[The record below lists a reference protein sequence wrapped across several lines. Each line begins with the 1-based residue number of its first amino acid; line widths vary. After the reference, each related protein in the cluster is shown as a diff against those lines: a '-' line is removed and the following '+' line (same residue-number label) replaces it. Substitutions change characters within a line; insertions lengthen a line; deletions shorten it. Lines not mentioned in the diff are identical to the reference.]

1 MSNQAQISYLKF
13 PDNVRKR
20 KEMYLTDKNHAVLE
34 IIDNSV
40 DEFSAGYCSAI
51 AVAIVGNKVI
61 VEDNGRG
68 IPVTPHSDPEFEG
81 LSQAEVA
88 FTTLHAGGKFG
99 QKDGYQTA
107 TGGLHGVGAAC
118 VNAVSS
124 EMSLIVSDGTNKY
137 QVDFERGHIVNNLYV
152 IEEGVDKTGTEV
164 HFVLDDEIWG
174 EEQLDIKRLQ
184 KRIRQIAYLNPGL
197 LIYFYVDTTD
207 KNGKEIKIEEQ
218 YCFEEGI
225 KSYVEKLLKGKSAIS
240 DIAHITQTVEGSEVH
255 IALVYTDSY
264 STDIHTFCNNIATEA
279 GGDHLTGFKMGSF
292 KAVEKYALENNFIK
306 NASELESDDTREGMI
321 AVVSVKV
328 KEPKF
333 EGQGK
338 SKIKMPKVRTI
349 VRKVTEEFL
358 YDYLNQDNER
368 AKRIIEK
375 VLTAIKARK
384 AAKKAKEA
392 ARGKQALLENTGLP
406 GKLADCQSKKPE
418 ESELFIVEGDSAAG
432 SAKQARDRRT
442 QAILPVFGKIL
453 NVEKSRFD
461 SVLKSEK
468 IQDVIKA
475 LRCGIADTFDINKLR
490 YHKIIIMS
498 DADVDG
504 SHIQCLNMTLFYRYL
519 RPIIEHGYLYMAI
532 PPLYKVQKG
541 KNIKY
546 CYSDEELAQTDTE
559 GATVQRFKGL
569 GEMNP
574 DQLWETTMNPET
586 RRLVQ
591 VTIDDMESAE
601 EYFSLCMG
609 SDVESR
615 RNFIIEN
622 AEYYFAIN

>member
-1 MSNQAQISYLKF
+1 MSKQAQISYLKF

-20 KEMYLTDKNHAVLE
+20 KEMYLTDKNHAVFE
-34 IIDNSV
+34 IVDNAV

-68 IPVTPHSDPEFEG
+68 IPVTPHPDTEFKG

-99 QKDGYQTA
+99 TKDGYQTA

-124 EMSLIVSDGTNKY
+124 EMSLIICDGENKY
-137 QVDFERGHIVNNLYV
+137 QVDFEKGYIINNLRIV
-152 IEEGVDKTGTEV
+152 EEGVEKTGTEV
-164 HFVLDDEIWG
+164 HFVLDDELWG
-174 EEQLDIKRLQ
+174 DEYFDLKKIQ

-197 LIYFYVDTTD
+197 LIYLYIDTVDA
-207 KNGKEIKIEEQ
+207 KGKEVKIEEQ
-218 YCFEEGI
+218 HLYEDGL

-240 DIAHITQTVEGSEVH
+240 NIAHIQKQVDDSEVH
-255 IALVYTDSY
+255 IALAYTDSF
-264 STDIHTFCNNIATEA
+264 SQDIYTFCNNIATEA
-279 GGDHLTGFKMGSF
+279 GGDHLTGFRMGTYR
-292 KAVEKYALENNFIK
+292 AIEKYALENELIK
-306 NASELESDDTREGMI
+306 DASEIESDDSREGII
-321 AVVSVKV
+321 AVVSIKV

-338 SKIKMPKVRTI
+338 SKIKMPKVRTM

-358 YDYLNQDNER
+358 FDFLNQDMEQ
-368 AKRIIEK
+368 AKQIINK
-375 VLTAIKARK
+375 VLTAAKARK
-384 AAKKAKEA
+384 AAKKARET
-392 ARGKQALLENTGLP
+392 ARGKQALLDNTGLP

-453 NVEKSRFD
+453 NVEKSRID
-461 SVLKSEK
+461 AVLKNGK
-468 IQDVIKA
+468 LQDVLKA
-475 LRCGIADTFDINKLR
+475 LRCGIADAFDISKLR

-504 SHIQCLNMTLFYRYL
+504 AHIQCLNMTFFYRYL
-519 RPIIEHGYLYMAI
+519 KPIIEHGYLYMAV

-541 KNIKY
+541 KKVKY
-546 CYSDEELAQTDTE
+546 CYSDAELEATDTE
-559 GATVQRFKGL
+559 GATIQRFKGL

-574 DQLWETTMNPET
+574 EQLWETTMNPET
-586 RRLVQ
+586 RKLVQ
-591 VTIDDMESAE
+591 VTIDDIESAE

-609 SDVESR
+609 SDIESR
-615 RNFIIEN
+615 RAFIIEN
-622 AEYYFAIN
+622 AEYYYATN